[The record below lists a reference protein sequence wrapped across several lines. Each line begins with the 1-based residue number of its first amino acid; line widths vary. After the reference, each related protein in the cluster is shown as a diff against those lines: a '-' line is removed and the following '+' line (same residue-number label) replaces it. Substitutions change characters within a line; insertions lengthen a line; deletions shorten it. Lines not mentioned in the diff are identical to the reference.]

1 MPKNNTWTSRQG
13 TMFHIAIPYAQELRE
28 VLQGTGNSSS
38 DSYTRPP
45 GGHGGCLDG
54 SECTGIGEGGSSTKE
69 KAQPNDCREGRKMDF
84 TEKGQET
91 MAGRQINGAVAPSL
105 ESFIWLVEF
114 IEEHALSMEVW
125 FHKLCYIY
133 ENGKQMSRRKLTATE
148 LQQMY
153 E

>member
-1 MPKNNTWTSRQG
+1 
-13 TMFHIAIPYAQELRE
+13 
-28 VLQGTGNSSS
+28 
-38 DSYTRPP
+38 
-45 GGHGGCLDG
+45 
-54 SECTGIGEGGSSTKE
+54 
-69 KAQPNDCREGRKMDF
+69 MDF
-84 TEKGQET
+84 TEKSQET

-114 IEEHALSMEVW
+114 IEEHDLSVEVW

-133 ENGKQMSRRKLTATE
+133 ENGKQISRRKLTASE